1 MPKKMLHYEVR
12 QLNQDAEWIVFI
24 HGAGGSTA
32 TWKHQLAAFK
42 DYYNLLL
49 MDLRD
54 HGETGKLDE
63 TEQYNFSLITKDIV
77 EVIDYVGIEKA
88 HFVTLSFGSVIL
100 QDLSL
105 RHPHLVQSAIFAGGI
120 FKPNWAIKS
129 FVYLAK
135 ILNVILPY
143 KWMYSVFSYLLMPRK
158 HHQLSRKIY
167 QKQAAKI
174 QPKAYMRWVGLYK
187 EFFELLNRYFYQQ
200 INFPALVLMG
210 SEDYVFLVSAKKF
223 VALHPS
229 AKIKVISR
237 AGHICNID
245 QYQKF
250 NELALSFISNSQT
263 SDLPT

>member
-12 QLNQDAEWIVFI
+12 QLNQNAEWIVFI

-32 TWKHQLAAFK
+32 TWKYQLAAFK
-42 DYYNLLL
+42 DYFNLLL

-63 TEQYNFSLITKDIV
+63 TEQYNFGLITKDIV

-105 RHPHLVQSAIFAGGI
+105 RYPHLVLSAIFAGGI

-135 ILNVILPY
+135 ILNIILPY

-167 QKQAAKI
+167 QRQAAKI

-187 EFFELLNRYFYQQ
+187 EFFELLNRYFYQE

-210 SEDYVFLVSAKKF
+210 SEDYVFLASANNF
-223 VALHPS
+223 VELHS
-229 AKIKVISR
+229 RAKLRVIKH